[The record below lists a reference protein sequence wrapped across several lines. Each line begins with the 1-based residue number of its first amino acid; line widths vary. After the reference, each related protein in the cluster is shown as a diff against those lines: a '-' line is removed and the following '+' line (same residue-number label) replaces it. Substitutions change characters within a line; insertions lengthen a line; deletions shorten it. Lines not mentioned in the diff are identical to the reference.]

1 MIIVSVEAEVAFGDK
16 INDIMFRASV
26 MGRRDGLFG

>member
-1 MIIVSVEAEVAFGDK
+1 MFGDK

-26 MGRRDGLFG
+26 MGRRDGGSLADSDGTG